1 MYRNPIGAPLFD
13 LAVCAEMVFL
23 DLPFEQ
29 RVRRIAES
37 GFQVEIWNWT
47 NHDIDA
53 LVQTGA
59 RFSSM
64 VGHTAGNLLDEDG
77 AAALLR
83 GAEES
88 LAVAERLDCAR
99 VVVFGTELGPD
110 GVPLIPVHEVTGT
123 MWLTA
128 YRTLGKLAELGE
140 RAGVTFCL
148 ENLNTALDHPGEPF
162 ARAQDT
168 LALVEAVN
176 RPGLRMM
183 LDLYHAQIGEGNLI
197 ELLRRADSF
206 IGEVQ
211 VADVPG
217 RCEPGTGEVNYAAIA
232 VALEKMG
239 YRGTVG
245 LEAYASAADEIAL
258 ERFSSVFGA
267 GARNSRRRAD

>member
-1 MYRNPIGAPLFD
+1 

-37 GFQVEIWNWT
+37 GFQVEIWNWKY
-47 NHDIDA
+47 HDIDA

-64 VGHTAGNLLDEDG
+64 VGHTAGNLLDDDG
-77 AAALLR
+77 ASALLQS
-83 GAEES
+83 AEES
-88 LAVAERLDCAR
+88 LAVADRLDCR
-99 VVVFGTELGPD
+99 RLVVFGTELGPD
-110 GVPLIPVHEVTGT
+110 GVPLRPVHAVTGA
-123 MWLTA
+123 MWLNA
-128 YRTLGKLAELGE
+128 YRTLCRLAEMGE
-140 RAGVTFCL
+140 DAGVTFCL
-148 ENLNTALDHPGEPF
+148 ENLNTVTDHPGAPF

-197 ELLRRADSF
+197 ALLRRAESF

-217 RCEPGTGEVNYAAIA
+217 RCEPGTGEINYSAIA
-232 VALEKMG
+232 VVLKEMG

-245 LEAYASAADEIAL
+245 LEAYASGEDEVAL
-258 ERFSSVFGA
+258 ERFSSAFGA
-267 GARNSRRRAD
+267 YATTAIGRQED